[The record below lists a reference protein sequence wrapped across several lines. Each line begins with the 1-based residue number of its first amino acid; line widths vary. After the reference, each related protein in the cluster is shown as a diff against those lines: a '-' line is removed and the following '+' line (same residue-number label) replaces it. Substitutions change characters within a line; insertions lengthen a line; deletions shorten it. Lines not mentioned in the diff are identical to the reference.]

1 MRPKLLV
8 ALLGLLTLMT
18 GCGGQTNGTA
28 APGPPGGE
36 APTQSSSSS
45 AEPTPTTEVAAVVKP
60 CELLPQAEAER
71 LAGTPLQP
79 GVEAG
84 SQTETITC
92 TYGPLPTGRTA
103 QVELFVGIGV
113 KKFYDID
120 VQLGHEFWPIAGLG
134 DEAYAEDNT
143 VFFRKSTTWVGLR
156 LVLLN
161 DPAENRA
168 PLEALARTVADRL

>member
-1 MRPKLLV
+1 MRLKWLV

-18 GCGGQTNGTA
+18 GCAGKVDGTA
-28 APGPPGGE
+28 APGAPGE
-36 APTQSSSSS
+36 QAPTQQSSSS
-45 AEPTPTTEVAAVVKP
+45 AEPTPTTAPANVKP
-60 CELLPQAEAER
+60 CELLPQAEAEQ

-79 GVEAG
+79 GAQAG
-84 SQTETITC
+84 DQSETITC

-103 QVELFVGIGV
+103 QVELYVGIGV

-120 VQLGHEFWPIAGLG
+120 VKLGHKFWPIAGLG

-143 VFFRKSTTWVGLR
+143 VFFRKSTTWVGIR
-156 LVLLN
+156 LTLLN

>member
-1 MRPKLLV
+1 MRLKCIV

-18 GCGGQTNGTA
+18 GCAGQTNGTA
-28 APGPPGGE
+28 APGE
-36 APTQSSSSS
+36 QAPTQQSSSP
-45 AEPTPTTEVAAVVKP
+45 AEPTPTTAAAAVKP

-79 GVEAG
+79 GTESG

-103 QVELFVGIGV
+103 QVELYVGIGV
-113 KKFYDID
+113 KKYYDID
-120 VQLGHEFWPIAGLG
+120 VQLGHKFWPIAGLG
-134 DEAYAEDNT
+134 DEAHAEDNT

-168 PLEALARTVADRL
+168 PLEALARTVADRLRR